1 MNTTTSI
8 LNADVVVVVYIDVT
22 IDANVDVDVV
32 FDVAVESMSILV
44 LVDVLV
50 LKLMLIARHKQIL
63 CDSWAKVFLRIFQSY
78 FTSSGFI

>member
-8 LNADVVVVVYIDVT
+8 LNADVVVVYIDVT

-63 CDSWAKVFLRIFQSY
+63 CDSWAQFFLHIFQFCFVSC
-78 FTSSGFI
+78 GFF